1 MQKYRAKLQRY
12 TIILTIITLIVSGI
26 FIVCALNNVSKILLL
41 TLFLLLFFTLSSLIS
56 VIFMLYLP
64 RLEKLLA
71 KRRKQKRPLTKSDR
85 NASTLYTPEIKAAKV
100 ITLRSWADSLSSRDQ
115 TSPNKTSSFTW
126 ANLGAKFPRLSR
138 PAVCFSTIRS
148 S

>member
-26 FIVCALNNVSKILLL
+26 FITCVLNNVSKMLLL
-41 TLFLLLFFTLSSLIS
+41 TLFLLLFFSLSSLIS

-64 RLEKLLA
+64 RLEKFLA

-85 NASTLYTPEIKAAKV
+85 NASILLEDNKRSPRCKNTHLGGSLCAKH
-100 ITLRSWADSLSSRDQ
+100 TGSQR
-115 TSPNKTSSFTW
+115 TK
-126 ANLGAKFPRLSR
+126 NLAQSAPH
-138 PAVCFSTIRS
+138 
-148 S
+148 